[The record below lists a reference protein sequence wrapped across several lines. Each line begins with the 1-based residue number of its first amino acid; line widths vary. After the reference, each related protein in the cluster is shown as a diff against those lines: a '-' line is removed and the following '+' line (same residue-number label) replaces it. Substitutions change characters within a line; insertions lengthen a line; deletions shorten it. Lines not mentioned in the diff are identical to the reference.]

1 MAKDVCFIRDTFTMS
16 DAQMWGRTCESAFNQ
31 PLSQLLS
38 TNWGMAGFVIMCFAL
53 AAAASIFKFV
63 FWFRASHEE
72 RKAMWL
78 LLGYFTASC
87 FTANFFGS
95 IAFFASAAMLDNFY
109 RAYNDATVTMGDK
122 MLYIS
127 VSNSWQAV
135 YEIFSSLAFMFLSCA
150 MLMILHRMLEFSLR
164 VVRVADLGTSK
175 PVAFHRFV
183 MYAVVFMNFA
193 GFVSNIASA
202 ALNVDAAYFFSKS
215 AAEFNSGQNVT
226 GFDFMQRASI
236 ENDRAQNAASVQ
248 EFCEVISLV
257 VVLVSF
263 TGIGLFCVSSLSS
276 VENEALLSTATQ
288 SSHPKIMDSFK
299 RMKRRIFGTVAVVFA
314 TFVSRTS
321 FSILNAVAAA
331 GMSRGSDP
339 NCNLCDYSC
348 QSVYDLIYI
357 WLAYTPQYQISME
370 FFSCPLATLI
380 ALWGMSDDKWK
391 RKQQS
396 LLQNSRSGHSFRA
409 ATV

>member
-1 MAKDVCFIRDTFTMS
+1 
-16 DAQMWGRTCESAFNQ
+16 MWGRTCESAFNQ

-38 TNWGMAGFVIMCFAL
+38 TNWGMAGFVIACFAL

-63 FWFRASHEE
+63 CWFRASHEE
-72 RKAMWL
+72 RKAMWI
-78 LLGYFTASC
+78 LLGYFTLSC

-95 IAFFASAAMLDNFY
+95 ITFFASAQMLDNFY

-122 MLYIS
+122 MLYFS

-135 YEIFSSLAFMFLSCA
+135 YELFYSLAFMFLSCA

-164 VVRVADLGTSK
+164 VVRVANTDLRTSR
-175 PVAFHRFV
+175 PVAIHKFV

-193 GFVSNIASA
+193 GFVSSIASA
-202 ALNVDAAYFFSKS
+202 ALNVNAAYFFSKS
-215 AAEFNSGQNVT
+215 ASEFNSGQNTT
-226 GFDFMQRASI
+226 GFDFMQRANI
-236 ENDRAQNAASVQ
+236 ENDRAQNAASAFDFV
-248 EFCEVISLV
+248 EVMTLV

-288 SSHPKIMDSFK
+288 SSHPKLMDSFR
-299 RMKRRIFGTVAVVFA
+299 RMKRRVFGTVAVVFA

-321 FSILNAVAAA
+321 FSILNAVAAS
-331 GMSRGSDP
+331 GMSRSSDP

-357 WLAYTPQYQISME
+357 WLAYTPQFQISME
-370 FFSCPLATLI
+370 FFSCPVATLI

-396 LLQNSRSGHSFRA
+396 LLQTSRSTQGNSFRE
-409 ATV
+409 TIV